1 MTLLNKIKME
11 QITCKILNE
20 FYVIKTLTKLLYC
33 SSLEESTM
41 FLLQDTASPAHIS
54 YLQYNLKL

>member
-1 MTLLNKIKME
+1 ME